1 MERIEFITHQG
12 KQILQIDFSGCGPQ
26 EVMMISTAVRE
37 VVRRQPKGSV
47 LVLADFT
54 GARFNKDAITRI
66 QEVTVAD
73 APYVQRA
80 AWVGTETL
88 PETYFKAIKTFSTR
102 EFVLFK
108 SREEA
113 LAWLVG

>member
-1 MERIEFITHQG
+1 M
-12 KQILQIDFSGCGPQ
+12 L
-26 EVMMISTAVRE
+26 STAVRE
-37 VVRRQPKGSV
+37 VVKRQPKGSV

-54 GARFNKDAITRI
+54 GARFNKDAVTRI
-66 QEVTVAD
+66 QEVATVD

-80 AWVGTETL
+80 AWVGAESL

-113 LAWLVG
+113 LEWLVKE